1 MHLQLTSRFVFCPFC
16 RLEVSPEPPPRA
28 MLPSSPNSALSFPAL
43 SSSSGQSPVPSEPE
57 TLCSESPLACP
68 SLSSPISTSTPI
80 EHWPPTCQ
88 GQTNAQQPSL
98 LHPAEVQEE
107 LLTYVPDPASHT
119 QASLSKEPL
128 GAPRDGMKDSLLAES
143 RQIDTER
150 NISYKESGKPLLQWP
165 QPGQQEEL
173 GVPPQ
178 GLQGYIPSLGEAQE
192 ALSPGRS
199 PKEPQMGKDTDV
211 ERQPRAF
218 VEIKTGAGETASA
231 VQGVPLL
238 SSRDLAPTFD
248 STIGSLEEQP
258 VRVDEGQKKTKKRVS
273 FSKELFTEVGTE
285 EWPCLVRE
293 DPQELTGEGADTTN
307 TPEEEESAQSH
318 LPEPSRD
325 EIGPI
330 SVVGT
335 LPSNAYME
343 DPSEGDR
350 SEETNSGRDN
360 PLLSLKGHD
369 GALVIPNQ
377 SKAQDHEGSLSEP
390 LRDLQSP
397 MLSGLDLSLPS
408 IPEVASDDERIDHSG
423 GDRDTMKMATLGL
436 EAPSLSTAPVYLE
449 EDKGPSG
456 RAGGLGMAAG
466 GACDLRLKALEA
478 SATASPEQPTAL
490 RIQEAD
496 LGTSSGL
503 DKQLLD
509 IGSGE
514 ETRVLGGGRPGQS
527 PEVAPTPP
535 VASPSFSET
544 FPITSSSDTPAPHSD
559 TPHLSTAESQKKPTA
574 EGKAEH
580 SSKRKPLL
588 QAWVS
593 PSEAHPVSVPAS
605 AGTGSAKHR

>member
-1 MHLQLTSRFVFCPFC
+1 MHLQLTGRFVFCPFY

-28 MLPSSPNSALSFPAL
+28 MLPSPNSALSLPAL
-43 SSSSGQSPVPSEPE
+43 SSNSGQSPVPSEPE
-57 TLCSESPLACP
+57 TLCSENPLACP
-68 SLSSPISTSTPI
+68 SIFSPIATSTPI

-88 GQTNAQQPSL
+88 SQTNAQQPSL

-107 LLTYVPDPASHT
+107 HLTYVLDPASHT

-128 GAPRDGMKDSLLAES
+128 GAPRDGTKDSLLPES
-143 RQIDTER
+143 QQIDTER
-150 NISYKESGKPLLQWP
+150 NISYEESGKPLLQWP

-173 GVPPQ
+173 GIPPQ
-178 GLQGYIPSLGEAQE
+178 GHILSLGEAQE

-199 PKEPQMGKDTDV
+199 PKEPQMGKGTDV

-218 VEIKTGAGETASA
+218 VEIKTGAGESASA

-248 STIGSLEEQP
+248 STIWSLEEQP
-258 VRVDEGQKKTKKRVS
+258 VRFGEGQKKTKKRVS

-307 TPEEEESAQSH
+307 KPEGEYTQCLH

-335 LPSNAYME
+335 LPSNAHME

-369 GALVIPNQ
+369 GALVTPNQ

-408 IPEVASDDERIDHSG
+408 IPEVASDDERIDHSE

-436 EAPSLSTAPVYLE
+436 EAPSQSTAPVYLE
-449 EDKGPSG
+449 EDKGQSG
-456 RAGGLGMAAG
+456 RAGGLVMAAG
-466 GACDLRLKALEA
+466 GACDLRLKALAA

-490 RIQEAD
+490 RIQEAE

-509 IGSGE
+509 LGSGE
-514 ETRVLGGGRPGQS
+514 ETRVLGGESPGQP
-527 PEVAPTPP
+527 PEVAPTLP

-544 FPITSSSDTPAPHSD
+544 FPITSSSDSPAPHSD

>member
-1 MHLQLTSRFVFCPFC
+1 M
-16 RLEVSPEPPPRA
+16 
-28 MLPSSPNSALSFPAL
+28 
-43 SSSSGQSPVPSEPE
+43 
-57 TLCSESPLACP
+57 
-68 SLSSPISTSTPI
+68 
-80 EHWPPTCQ
+80 
-88 GQTNAQQPSL
+88 

-107 LLTYVPDPASHT
+107 LLTYVPDLASHT
-119 QASLSKEPL
+119 QGSLSKEPL
-128 GAPRDGMKDSLLAES
+128 SAPHDGTKESLLAES

-150 NISYKESGKPLLQWP
+150 NSYEESGKPLLQWP

-178 GLQGYIPSLGEAQE
+178 GLQGHIPSLGEAQE

-211 ERQPRAF
+211 E
-218 VEIKTGAGETASA
+218 IKTGAGETASA

-238 SSRDLAPTFD
+238 LSSDLTPTFD
-248 STIGSLEEQP
+248 FTIGSFEEQP
-258 VRVDEGQKKTKKRVS
+258 VRVGEGQKKTKKRVS

-285 EWPCLVRE
+285 EWPCPVRE
-293 DPQELTGEGADTTN
+293 DPQELTGKGADTTN
-307 TPEEEESAQSH
+307 TPEGESAQCPH

-335 LPSNAYME
+335 LPSNAHME

-369 GALVIPNQ
+369 GALVTPNQ

-397 MLSGLDLSLPS
+397 ILSGLDLSLPS
-408 IPEVASDDERIDHSG
+408 IPEVASDDERIDHSE

-449 EDKGPSG
+449 EDKEASG
-456 RAGGLGMAAG
+456 RAGGLVVAEG

-509 IGSGE
+509 LGSGE
-514 ETRVLGGGRPGQS
+514 ETRVLGGGRPGQP

-544 FPITSSSDTPAPHSD
+544 FPITSSSDTPAPRSD